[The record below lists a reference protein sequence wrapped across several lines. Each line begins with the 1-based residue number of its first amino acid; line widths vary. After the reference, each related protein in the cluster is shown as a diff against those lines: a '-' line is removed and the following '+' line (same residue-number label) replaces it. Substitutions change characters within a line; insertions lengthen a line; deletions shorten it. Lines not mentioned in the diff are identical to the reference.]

1 MLCCQTCLQ
10 VWRIQLTEGKRVNER
25 GWRDSGEANAGRL
38 NPLKWHKPSGVRCW
52 LSPSRRAVQNATGPD
67 NGIAERRWSASDTS
81 PSSPPL
87 LPLWRSVNHQF
98 HLQKRWN
105 VHLPHLRLAIYVTI
119 TGFFFLWKLSS
130 KDTKGLSH
138 VFFFLTGSLKSISS
152 YFLCKSLFP
161 VWASWLHS
169 SSCCELL
176 FNAFCLP
183 SEILPDKQSSA
194 NTSSENIILVSSITV
209 IT

>member
-1 MLCCQTCLQ
+1 M
-10 VWRIQLTEGKRVNER
+10 NER
-25 GWRDSGEANAGRL
+25 GWRDSEEANAGRL
-38 NPLKWHKPSGVRCW
+38 NPLKWPKPSGVRCW
-52 LSPSRRAVQNATGPD
+52 PSPSRRAVQNATGPD
-67 NGIAERRWSASDTS
+67 NEIAERRWSASDTS

-138 VFFFLTGSLKSISS
+138 VFFFLTVSLKSISS

-183 SEILPDKQSSA
+183 SEILPDKLSSA